1 MANVKKFVRP
11 DGNVDEREVITAYK
25 IASGSEY
32 FVVDT
37 TRKDDVGN
45 TIVGVSYKPVNEER
59 FQKIVD
65 IEEWKKAKGILVSD
79 LHNERDTFEYRE
91 VPEENLVTE
100 DYVHDLA
107 LRTENLANLSANYEE
122 FLKKKQEKA
131 EEKTASAPE
140 INPFATEVA
149 EVNNSEITEIK
160 EAPVVST
167 VVEDIPSVIPTPEVS
182 QTPVMDTQIVDFP
195 GVQNTIIE
203 EQPQVSIVDT
213 PSISPIENVITSAP
227 STDNLIS
234 EVPVNQPVIQESP
247 VTMQGMDAPVVEQ
260 PKEVVQNNEVQQEKT
275 DSVVANSYIESI
287 NKEIENIKKSTEAY
301 IKVLEDSKVV
311 FIENFKQIQDLRQL
325 AETTVRN
332 AETVMANANNA
343 QSVANNTVVFPG
355 MQSLEEDQVLGK
367 SA

>member
-1 MANVKKFVRP
+1 MANIKKFVRP

-25 IASGSEY
+25 VAGGEEY

-65 IEEWKKAKGILVSD
+65 MEEWKKAKGILVSD
-79 LHNERDTFEYRE
+79 LHNEKDTFEHME

-107 LRTENLANLSANYEE
+107 LRTENLANLTASYEE
-122 FLKKKQEKA
+122 FLKKQQEK
-131 EEKTASAPE
+131 EQEKMASVPE
-140 INPFATEVA
+140 MNPFATEVA
-149 EVNNSEITEIK
+149 EVNQPEMAEVK
-160 EAPVVST
+160 EAPVVNT
-167 VVEDIPSVIPTPEVS
+167 VIEDIPSVIPTPEVS
-182 QTPVMDTQIVDFP
+182 QAPVMDTQVIDFP

-203 EQPQVSIVDT
+203 EQPQASIVDT
-213 PSISPIENVITSAP
+213 PSASPVENIITSAP
-227 STDNLIS
+227 FSDNVIS
-234 EVPVNQPVIQESP
+234 KSPVVEPVIQEN
-247 VTMQGMDAPVVEQ
+247 VATIGGTDAPIIKEPKIVSQNNVEQ
-260 PKEVVQNNEVQQEKT
+260 AEKV

-311 FIENFKQIQDLRQL
+311 FIENFKQIQSLRQL
-325 AETTVRN
+325 AEETVRN
-332 AETVMANANNA
+332 AEAVMANANNN
-343 QSVANNTVVFPG
+343 QTIANNTVAFPSI
-355 MQSLEEDQVLGK
+355 QNTEDEQVLRK
-367 SA
+367 VA